1 MQILSLP
8 VARNGHAGGEESDVP
23 QERKANCE
31 HRVRAEDSDRSK
43 GADDADQE
51 RNEVGDRSYCD
62 RHGCLGHHKAHAFS
76 HRHFGLGA
84 PPTRQHY
91 KGVIDADACG
101 VDL

>member
-1 MQILSLP
+1 MAGTLITILSSVSL
-8 VARNGHAGGEESDVP
+8 VP
-23 QERKANCE
+23 
-31 HRVRAEDSDRSK
+31 
-43 GADDADQE
+43 
-51 RNEVGDRSYCD
+51 CD